1 MHPNRSLLSRLRRA
15 RPLLA
20 LPIVAL
26 LALVIAGTAA
36 GGGGDPRP
44 WPGGRVSYFD
54 ASGSRAAV
62 AAAARRWNRSG
73 ARVFLVPAHLRRDA
87 DVVFVEDKGDL
98 GRRCGERCL
107 ALSSSIGRP
116 SDGRVTIWL
125 GRGLAGRPT
134 ALNVWVAMHEFGHVL
149 GLRHREGT
157 CSLMN
162 AQAYDD
168 DCAFPGEDAGT
179 LPCGPATGDV
189 AAAARLYGR
198 ERPAQPCR

>member
-1 MHPNRSLLSRLRRA
+1 MPTARQGPPEERAIRASSPQAGPAGSPAHELPMHRNRSLLSRLRRA

-20 LPIVAL
+20 LPVVAL

-98 GRRCGERCL
+98 GRR
-107 ALSSSIGRP
+107 
-116 SDGRVTIWL
+116 
-125 GRGLAGRPT
+125 
-134 ALNVWVAMHEFGHVL
+134 
-149 GLRHREGT
+149 HREGT